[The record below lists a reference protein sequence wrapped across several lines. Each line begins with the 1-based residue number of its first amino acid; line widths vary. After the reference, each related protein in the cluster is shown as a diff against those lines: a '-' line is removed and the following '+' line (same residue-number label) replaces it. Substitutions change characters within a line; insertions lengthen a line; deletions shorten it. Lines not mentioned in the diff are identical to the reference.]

1 MGEPAARGAW
11 ANSRK
16 MLLSR
21 SYRDLSV
28 GPIKLRKISTANT
41 EMHAAT
47 IIGVLGRRV
56 RALLEA
62 RKLEEQL
69 QPRDHSACKHRPRQW
84 DEGYIRIGTLVRYLQ
99 SSHSEIRNIFEGII
113 EVVRENGRFLFSFST

>member
-1 MGEPAARGAW
+1 VGEPAARGAW

-28 GPIKLRKISTANT
+28 GPIKLKKISTANT
-41 EMHAAT
+41 EMQAAT

-62 RKLEEQL
+62 R
-69 QPRDHSACKHRPRQW
+69 
-84 DEGYIRIGTLVRYLQ
+84 
-99 SSHSEIRNIFEGII
+99 N
-113 EVVRENGRFLFSFST
+113 

>member
-1 MGEPAARGAW
+1 
-11 ANSRK
+11 

-28 GPIKLRKISTANT
+28 GPIKLKKISTANT
-41 EMHAAT
+41 EMQAAT

-62 RKLEEQL
+62 R
-69 QPRDHSACKHRPRQW
+69 
-84 DEGYIRIGTLVRYLQ
+84 
-99 SSHSEIRNIFEGII
+99 N
-113 EVVRENGRFLFSFST
+113 